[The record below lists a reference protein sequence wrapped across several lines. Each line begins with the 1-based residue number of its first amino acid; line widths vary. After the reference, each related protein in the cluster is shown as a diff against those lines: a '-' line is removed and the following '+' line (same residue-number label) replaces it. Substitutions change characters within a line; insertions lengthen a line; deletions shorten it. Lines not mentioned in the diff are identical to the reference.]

1 MMPMRSARK
10 SRGFPKSKPVFGKKP
25 LEECTTSG
33 NVNHVLSQSKPVA
46 GKRTLRGCTK
56 SLSINDV
63 VLIDVDSDDF
73 HDVIIV
79 DLPES
84 LLEKLGRRSTS
95 KVISIDD
102 DDEEGHTDSTPDEDA
117 NPTSR
122 DSYPA
127 STSSP
132 VNLSKFKR
140 TYSGKVGSTNR
151 YGLGPDS
158 EFDSSDSDCSD
169 CELMEG
175 STGKLREQWEHAF
188 QKRKNEKHKIW
199 SGSEVHA
206 DPPASNDSHN
216 HCHGEESRE
225 KVQAEDRG
233 PSSSARP
240 RYEDETFPPCTA
252 DGNDASGK
260 TQGGATGE
268 ATESDFVQNHS
279 SHDTGYSSFKQFGD
293 GHRPFCNEDHSIPEA
308 SMPSAFEMN
317 DNQANEGKP
326 LSRDKDLDIVD
337 EPCLFNRQPNIEHNF
352 VFRSPDRSDDE
363 PNFKHKLQSVDADPS
378 RTLPLDS
385 DTELRPF
392 FAPSECNLEKKTGRE
407 ERRLSEEPS
416 SSNPKSEGEGGKVV
430 DEGQKVDEEQLHGSG
445 CRDMDGPMEEDPAAE
460 SSSGNPVVDNKNDRP
475 PSLRV
480 ELSQDV
486 LIIDRQK
493 LKETDEYKRAMEE
506 EVASR
511 QQQLQIQAEEAQR
524 LRRRKR
530 AETAR
535 IMDMERRQK
544 QRVEE
549 IRETQKKD
557 MENMN
562 MKEQLRANIRNELH
576 RLEITCSDMASLL
589 RSLGVHVGI
598 NPTAHEVHAAY
609 KKAALRFH
617 PDRASRSDLRQ
628 QVESEERF
636 KLISRMKE
644 SFLHS
649 LVFLLCWIVLDK
661 VSYLI
666 RI

>member
-1 MMPMRSARK
+1 MRSTRK
-10 SRGFPKSKPVFGKKP
+10 SFSKSKPVFGKKT
-25 LEECTTSG
+25 LKECTTSG
-33 NVNHVLSQSKPVA
+33 NVNRVLSQSEPLT
-46 GKRTLRGCTK
+46 GKRTLRRCTK

-63 VLIDVDSDDF
+63 VLIDVDSNDF
-73 HDVIIV
+73 HDVIVV

-84 LLEKLGRRSTS
+84 LLEKLGKCSTS

-102 DDEEGHTDSTPDEDA
+102 DDEEGHTDRTLDEDA
-117 NPTSR
+117 NLTSR
-122 DSYPA
+122 ESYPA

-132 VNLSKFKR
+132 VKLSKFKR

-158 EFDSSDSDCSD
+158 ENDSSDSDCSD

-175 STGKLREQWEHAF
+175 TSGKLREQWEQAF
-188 QKRKNEKHKIW
+188 QRKNEKHKIW

-206 DPPASNDSHN
+206 DSPASNDSHQ
-216 HCHGEESRE
+216 HHHGEESRE
-225 KVQAEDRG
+225 KVQAEDVG
-233 PSSSARP
+233 PSSSAHP
-240 RYEDETFPPCTA
+240 RYEDDTFSPCTA
-252 DGNDASGK
+252 DGNEASGQTVLNPPVGK
-260 TQGGATGE
+260 SQGGATGE
-268 ATESDFVQNHS
+268 VTESDFVKNHS
-279 SHDTGYSSFKQFGD
+279 SHDTGYSFFKQFGND
-293 GHRPFCNEDHSIPEA
+293 HHPFCNQEHSIPEA
-308 SMPSAFEMN
+308 SMPSAFEMD
-317 DNQANEGKP
+317 DNQANEEKP
-326 LSRDKDLDIVD
+326 MSRDKEQDILV
-337 EPCLFNRQPNIEHNF
+337 EPCLFNHQPNIEDNF
-352 VFRSPDRSDDE
+352 VFRSPDRTDEE
-363 PNFKHKLQSVDADPS
+363 PNFKHKLQSGDADLS

-385 DTELRPF
+385 DTEFRPS
-392 FAPSECNLEKKTGRE
+392 FAPSECCLNKETGCKE
-407 ERRLSEEPS
+407 QRLSEEPS
-416 SSNPKSEGEGGKVV
+416 SSDPKSEDEGGKIF

-445 CRDMDGPMEEDPAAE
+445 CHDMDDPMEEVPAAE
-460 SSSGNPVVDNKNDRP
+460 SSWGNPVVDNENDRP
-475 PSLRV
+475 PSLGV
-480 ELSQDV
+480 ELSQDG

-562 MKEQLRANIRNELH
+562 KKEQLRANVRNELH

-598 NPTAHEVHAAY
+598 NPTAHEVQAAY

-644 SFLHS
+644 R
-649 LVFLLCWIVLDK
+649 FLLTA
-661 VSYLI
+661 
-666 RI
+666 